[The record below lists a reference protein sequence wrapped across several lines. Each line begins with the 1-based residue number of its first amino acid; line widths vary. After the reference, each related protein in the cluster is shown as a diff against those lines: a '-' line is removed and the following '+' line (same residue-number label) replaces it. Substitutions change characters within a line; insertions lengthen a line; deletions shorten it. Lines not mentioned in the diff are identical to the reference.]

1 MENAELGLRS
11 SPESNFFRL
20 KQPEANL
27 MANWPREVPNVG
39 PTAEEAKWA
48 ARFVGAGSLLTLLF
62 EIAYLILDREH
73 LSIRLPWVL
82 PLHVLNVALFGLALF
97 FAANV
102 SQWMR
107 AHWKAVAFAFSA
119 TMIVSSTCIALMTGE
134 AQPLFITL
142 VLFLAGTGPFLSW
155 GENTQALL
163 SLVAIASFSIA
174 AFSLP
179 SRDFYRYEWLGISVA
194 TAIGLFSAA
203 LGRRLRRARR
213 RAEEEVS
220 RSRETL
226 VHAER
231 VRLAG
236 QLASGIAHDLNNT
249 LNAMKLR
256 MGPLMEDESVSE
268 RHAAR
273 LQAIDRGID
282 DAARTVARVREL
294 GGNSENT
301 EIESAQLSEVIER
314 AIDLA
319 RTSVEGRSSLDGA
332 SIKIESRLPVFSLP
346 NIRGSVSEMTQ
357 VFLNLLLNASEAM
370 QGGGTVMIE
379 VLREPWG
386 LLVRVSDE
394 GSGISPEHLESI
406 FEPFF
411 TTKGA
416 RGTGLGLS
424 LVRKIIEG
432 AGGSISAAN
441 RANRG
446 AVFTLKIP
454 FAPRVSHDDE
464 NVVKGASSGCRFL
477 LVDDDAENLDA
488 LRERLVLNGHEADT
502 ARSGPE
508 AIEKLRIES
517 SKYDIV
523 LCDLGMPGMNGWE
536 VARSAQT
543 IAPRTSF
550 YIVTG
555 WGKQVERDIPS
566 AVSISGVLSKPLA
579 VEEIERICQVR
590 SGIIPA
596 P

>member
-1 MENAELGLRS
+1 
-11 SPESNFFRL
+11 
-20 KQPEANL
+20 

-82 PLHVLNVALFGLALF
+82 LLHVLNVALFGLALF
-97 FAANV
+97 LAANV
-102 SQWMR
+102 GQWMR

-119 TMIVSSTCIALMTGE
+119 MMIVSSTCIALMTGE

-163 SLVAIASFSIA
+163 SLIAIASFSIA

-179 SRDFYRYEWLGISVA
+179 SRDFYGYEWLGISVA
-194 TAIGLFSAA
+194 TAIGIFSAA

-226 VHAER
+226 VQAER
-231 VRLAG
+231 IRLAG

-256 MGPLMEDESVSE
+256 MGALMQDESVSE

-301 EIESAQLSEVIER
+301 EMESAQLAEVIER

-332 SIKIESRLPVFSLP
+332 SIKIESSLPVFSLP

-370 QGGGTVMIE
+370 QRGGTVMIE
-379 VLREPWG
+379 VLREPLG
-386 LLVRVSDE
+386 VLVRVSDE

-441 RANRG
+441 RADRG
-446 AVFTLKIP
+446 TVFTLRIP
-454 FAPRVSHDDE
+454 FAPRVAHDDE
-464 NVVKGASSGCRFL
+464 NVVKGASGGCRFL

-508 AIEKLRIES
+508 AIEKLRAES
-517 SKYDIV
+517 CKYDIV

-536 VARSAQT
+536 VARSAHT